1 MKANVGREGPIL
13 IAVDF
18 SADSKAALVWGCDE
32 ALKWKA
38 PVTVLHVVHDPGD
51 APGYYRKA
59 PDEAVLPIRD
69 VAEEMMKE
77 FLDNARKDIRA
88 FAKLEQKRLKTKL
101 VTGLPAS
108 RIIEVAEKIGASS
121 IVMGSRG
128 QTGLKYLFLGSKAER
143 VVQLAEIPVTIV
155 KGQKPKR

>member
-1 MKANVGREGPIL
+1 
-13 IAVDF
+13 
-18 SADSKAALVWGCDE
+18 
-32 ALKWKA
+32 
-38 PVTVLHVVHDPGD
+38 
-51 APGYYRKA
+51 
-59 PDEAVLPIRD
+59 
-69 VAEEMMKE
+69 MKE